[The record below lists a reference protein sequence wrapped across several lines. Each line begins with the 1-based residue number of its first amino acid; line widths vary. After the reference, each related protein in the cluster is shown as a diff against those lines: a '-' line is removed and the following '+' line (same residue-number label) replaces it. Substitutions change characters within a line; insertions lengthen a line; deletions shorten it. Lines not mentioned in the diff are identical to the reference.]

1 MVAAER
7 HFTESGAQ
15 LVTFHNNKGVAML
28 AISAMSSTV
37 QGIFFLLAL
46 ACFVAAGF
54 SILPGKKNLMAFG
67 LAFYVFVSMWNA
79 FAAAS

>member
-15 LVTFHNNKGVAML
+15 LVTFHNSKGVAML

-67 LAFYVFVSMWNA
+67 LAFYVFVFMWNA

>member
-1 MVAAER
+1 MEARFNSPEVR
-7 HFTESGAQ
+7 AQ
-15 LVTFHNNKGVAML
+15 PVTFHNNKGVVML

-67 LAFYVFVSMWNA
+67 LAFYVFVFMWNA
-79 FAAAS
+79 FAASS